1 MTNRCVFHVAL
12 LLCFSTTALSRSYR
26 LLRLQ
31 QNRSSMACQ
40 KLLTHLNGRPESCIR
55 DRMDFEVPEEI
66 KLPQQLQKEDAAFII
81 YEMLH
86 NVLEIF
92 TRDLSNTGWDEAII
106 RSLFV
111 QVHQQMDRLRT
122 TLAGQLEEVNLTWGN
137 VMTTLQ
143 LKSYYWRIIRYLKDK
158 EYSSCAW
165 TVVCVEILRNFSF
178 INRLTDFFQK

>member
-1 MTNRCVFHVAL
+1 
-12 LLCFSTTALSRSYR
+12 
-26 LLRLQ
+26 
-31 QNRSSMACQ
+31 
-40 KLLTHLNGRPESCIR
+40 
-55 DRMDFEVPEEI
+55 MDFEVPEEI